1 MALVREFHEKF
12 GLPIGSGWFD
22 GGERRLREA
31 LLSEEHGEYLE
42 AEDRDEFEAIA
53 DALGDMVSVIYGT
66 ALSYGIDLDAVLAE
80 IHRSN
85 MTKERDPAM
94 QYPAKNIVKGEGYE
108 PPNLRP
114 ILERRSP
121 EPEADRC
128 PNCGMLDSERPAL
141 PAEGDTGAS
150 SAESTSRPEKGTQA
164 DLGSPPASTGSEG
177 FESQGRVSAQGEDV
191 ERWSAE
197 RCGNCGYV
205 ETVASSCCPR
215 CGSENDRPERIEVMR
230 VSDHQA
236 ALGAE
241 RERTEKA
248 VQAAAKGWERAEA
261 ERRRAEEAE
270 ANYKQA
276 LGWGNAAH
284 ARLTRFKALV
294 EWALGHG
301 GGAYEAWSRLRAIQ
315 AELAGGAAVEVEG

>member
-150 SAESTSRPEKGTQA
+150 SAAIEGGDA
-164 DLGSPPASTGSEG
+164 D
-177 FESQGRVSAQGEDV
+177 
-191 ERWSAE
+191 AE
-197 RCGNCGYV
+197 AV
-205 ETVASSCCPR
+205 
-215 CGSENDRPERIEVMR
+215 RPERPHVTGAEARQGASATEEPMERYGLHVDDDRIGLMPHRTGEWVRYSDAQARIEAERAAHEADIEMANAVIAEWVAR
-230 VSDHQA
+230 AEAAEAKVSHIRHLATWRFISPANKLDRIQA
-236 ALGAE
+236 ALS
-241 RERTEKA
+241 TP
-248 VQAAAKGWERAEA
+248 EA
-261 ERRRAEEAE
+261 E
-270 ANYKQA
+270 
-276 LGWGNAAH
+276 
-284 ARLTRFKALV
+284 
-294 EWALGHG
+294 
-301 GGAYEAWSRLRAIQ
+301 
-315 AELAGGAAVEVEG
+315 EGS